1 MFASLAGVLMLAQV
15 AAPMVTGAATYSDEL
30 QGAYDYAYSQG
41 ITTMS
46 SIDNANMYGDLTRG
60 QLSKMIS
67 QWAEKEMGVK
77 ADETAV
83 CSFTDTD
90 TAEGDLGTYVVKA
103 CQMGLMGQGIEK
115 FRPNDKVTRGEFGT
129 VLSRAIWGDKYDGE
143 NPFYAKHLQALK
155 DAGIMNNIADANA
168 TEMRGWVMLML
179 QRAAENVNPSEC
191 NDPAV
196 LLACS
201 LGSDSCPAACQKKAD
216 EKSDDEETSNIN
228 DMPIAGDLTV
238 AVADYSSEVKSV
250 PVKGTVVFNAVDFKA
265 SEKVVIESVKLER
278 TGLSDK
284 SAIKWVWFEKDGVA
298 VSAKASITSD
308 GTATTRFYNNYSI
321 NGTETLDLVVELSG
335 SAGSEIAFK
344 IIDVVSTAKNVSANT
359 QTTTY
364 RTTNYTVA
372 TIKFEVNGG
381 ASTCNYNYKLL

>member
-1 MFASLAGVLMLAQV
+1 MLAQV

-41 ITTMS
+41 ITTMG

-201 LGSDSCPAACQKKAD
+201 LGSDSCPAACQKNAD
-216 EKSDDEETSNIN
+216 ENNSDTEKKDSNRV
-228 DMPIAGDLTV
+228 IAGDLDVSVVDYNSAIQSAPQGIFV
-238 AVADYSSEVKSV
+238 ANTLK
-250 PVKGTVVFNAVDFKA
+250 FNA
-265 SEKVVIESVKLER
+265 SEKIQLDSLTLKR
-278 TGLSDK
+278 TGLGSQK
-284 SAIKWVWFEKDGVA
+284 AIKKVWLEK
-298 VSAKASITSD
+298 
-308 GTATTRFYNNYSI
+308 N
-321 NGTETLDLVVELSG
+321 
-335 SAGSEIAFK
+335 
-344 IIDVVSTAKNVSANT
+344 
-359 QTTTY
+359 
-364 RTTNYTVA
+364 
-372 TIKFEVNGG
+372 
-381 ASTCNYNYKLL
+381 

>member
-41 ITTMS
+41 ITTMG

-216 EKSDDEETSNIN
+216 EKTDDEPTASNIQ
-228 DMPIAGDLTV
+228 DMPVAGDLTI
-238 AVADYSSEVKSV
+238 AVADYSDSIRSV
-250 PVKGTVVFNAVDFKA
+250 PAVATVIMNAVDFKA
-265 SEKVVIESVKLER
+265 SEKITIESVKLER

-284 SAIKWVWFEKDGVA
+284 SAIK
-298 VSAKASITSD
+298 
-308 GTATTRFYNNYSI
+308 
-321 NGTETLDLVVELSG
+321 
-335 SAGSEIAFK
+335 
-344 IIDVVSTAKNVSANT
+344 
-359 QTTTY
+359 
-364 RTTNYTVA
+364 
-372 TIKFEVNGG
+372 
-381 ASTCNYNYKLL
+381 

>member
-1 MFASLAGVLMLAQV
+1 MNVKKMFASLAGVLMLAQA

-30 QGAYDYAYSQG
+30 QGAYDYAYSVG

-77 ADETAV
+77 ADTTAV

-90 TAEGDLGTYVVKA
+90 TAEGDLATYVVKS

-143 NPFYAKHLQALK
+143 NPYYAKHLQALK
-155 DAGIMNNIADANA
+155 DAGIMTNISDPNA

-179 QRAAENVNPSEC
+179 ERAAETVNPSEC

-201 LGSDSCPAACQKKAD
+201 LGSDSCPAACQK
-216 EKSDDEETSNIN
+216 DDETIVDEDGNVVVVKS
-228 DMPIAGDLTV
+228 GDLDVTSAGNSDGRV
-238 AVADYSSEVKSV
+238 FIGRDSELDTINLKTSEEVSISRIVLERIGYSTADNIV
-250 PVKGTVVFNAVDFKA
+250 
-265 SEKVVIESVKLER
+265 SVKLED
-278 TGLSDK
+278 SK
-284 SAIKWVWFEKDGVA
+284 
-298 VSAKASITSD
+298 
-308 GTATTRFYNNYSI
+308 
-321 NGTETLDLVVELSG
+321 
-335 SAGSEIAFK
+335 
-344 IIDVVSTAKNVSANT
+344 
-359 QTTTY
+359 
-364 RTTNYTVA
+364 
-372 TIKFEVNGG
+372 
-381 ASTCNYNYKLL
+381 

>member
-1 MFASLAGVLMLAQV
+1 MNVKKMFASLAGVLMLAQV

-41 ITTMS
+41 ITTMG

-216 EKSDDEETSNIN
+216 EKSDEPETSNIN

-238 AVADYSSEVKSV
+238 AVADYSSEIKSV
-250 PVKGTVVFNAVDFKA
+250 PAKGTVVFNKVDFKA
-265 SEKVVIESVKLER
+265 SEKITIESIKLER
-278 TGLSDK
+278 LGLSDK
-284 SAIKWVWFEKDGVA
+284 SAIK
-298 VSAKASITSD
+298 
-308 GTATTRFYNNYSI
+308 
-321 NGTETLDLVVELSG
+321 
-335 SAGSEIAFK
+335 
-344 IIDVVSTAKNVSANT
+344 
-359 QTTTY
+359 
-364 RTTNYTVA
+364 
-372 TIKFEVNGG
+372 
-381 ASTCNYNYKLL
+381 

>member
-1 MFASLAGVLMLAQV
+1 MLAQA

-30 QGAYDYAYSQG
+30 QGAYDYAYSVG

-67 QWAEKEMGVK
+67 QWAEKEMGV
-77 ADETAV
+77 AVDETAV

-90 TAEGDLGTYVVKA
+90 KAEGDLGTYVVKA
-103 CQMGLMGQGIEK
+103 CKMGLMGQGIEK
-115 FRPNDKVTRGEFGT
+115 FRPGDKVTRGEFGT
-129 VLSRAIWGDKYDGE
+129 VLSRAIWGDKYNSE

-155 DAGIMNNIADANA
+155 DAGIMNNISDPNA

-216 EKSDDEETSNIN
+216 EENKEDTANQGTIDGL
-228 DMPIAGDLTV
+228 PIAGDLSI
-238 AVADYSSEVKSV
+238 AVADYSSSIKSAPAV
-250 PVKGTVVFNAVDFKA
+250 GTVVFNAVDFKA
-265 SEKVVIESVKLER
+265 SEKVTIESVKLER

-284 SAIKWVWFEKDGVA
+284 SAIK
-298 VSAKASITSD
+298 
-308 GTATTRFYNNYSI
+308 
-321 NGTETLDLVVELSG
+321 
-335 SAGSEIAFK
+335 
-344 IIDVVSTAKNVSANT
+344 
-359 QTTTY
+359 
-364 RTTNYTVA
+364 
-372 TIKFEVNGG
+372 
-381 ASTCNYNYKLL
+381 

>member
-1 MFASLAGVLMLAQV
+1 MLAQV

-41 ITTMS
+41 ITTMG

-201 LGSDSCPAACQKKAD
+201 LGSDSCPAACQKD
-216 EKSDDEETSNIN
+216 SEKTNEEDTATQGTI
-228 DMPIAGDLTV
+228 DGLPIAGDLSI
-238 AVADYSSEVKSV
+238 AVADYSSEVKSAPAV
-250 PVKGTVVFNAVDFKA
+250 ATVVFNAVDFKA
-265 SEKVVIESVKLER
+265 SEKITIESIKLER

-284 SAIKWVWFEKDGVA
+284 SAIK
-298 VSAKASITSD
+298 
-308 GTATTRFYNNYSI
+308 
-321 NGTETLDLVVELSG
+321 
-335 SAGSEIAFK
+335 
-344 IIDVVSTAKNVSANT
+344 
-359 QTTTY
+359 
-364 RTTNYTVA
+364 
-372 TIKFEVNGG
+372 
-381 ASTCNYNYKLL
+381 